1 MKAKYAAFAL
11 TALTALAITSLT
23 ITSMAA
29 CGRAKDDNSKGTTQ
43 HKVQEL
49 NTEEFKEKVY
59 DFTSDKPAYLTGKPA
74 IVDFYASWCGPC
86 KQIAPILEELAGEY
100 GDKIAV
106 YKIDIGKEKKVAR
119 AFNIS
124 SIPAVLYI
132 PAGKEPVFTLGA
144 RSKAEFKK
152 EIDKILLGK

>member
-11 TALTALAITSLT
+11 TAMTALTMTALT
-23 ITSMAA
+23 MTTMAA
-29 CGRAKDDNSKGTTQ
+29 CGRTKDDNSKSTPQ

-59 DFTSDKPAYLTGKPA
+59 DFTSDNPAYLTGKPA

-86 KQIAPILEELAGEY
+86 KQIAPILEELAEEY

-132 PAGKEPVFTLGA
+132 PAGKDPVFTLGA

-152 EIDKILLGK
+152 EIEKILLTK